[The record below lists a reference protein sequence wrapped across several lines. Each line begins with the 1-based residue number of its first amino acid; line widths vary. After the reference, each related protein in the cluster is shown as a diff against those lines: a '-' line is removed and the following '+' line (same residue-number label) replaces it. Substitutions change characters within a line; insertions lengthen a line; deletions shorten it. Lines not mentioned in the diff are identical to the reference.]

1 MPSPPKRPDADVS
14 VRPAEPR
21 DTADWIRLRT
31 ELWPEEPEDHP
42 PEIEAYFSRPP
53 ERSICLLAEEPEHGI
68 IGFAEVGLRDYAEE
82 CRTSPVGYLEG
93 IYVQPGAR
101 RTGAGRAL
109 VRAGEEWA
117 RTRGCSEMASDR
129 ALDNEPSGVF
139 HEAVGFTEVHRVVC
153 YRKELT
159 ASARSREAS

>member
-1 MPSPPKRPDADVS
+1 MSSPPTRFDADVS

-21 DTADWIRLRT
+21 DAVDWIRLRT
-31 ELWPEEPEDHP
+31 ELWPEAPEDHP
-42 PEIEAYFSRPP
+42 SEIEAYFRRPP
-53 ERSICLLAEEPEHGI
+53 SRSVCLVAEGPERDIV
-68 IGFAEVGLRDYAEE
+68 GFAEVGLRDYAEE

-93 IYVQPGAR
+93 IYVRPDAR

-117 RTRGCSEMASDR
+117 RTRGCTEMASDR

-159 ASARSREAS
+159 TPGPSQETP